1 MIDRGFLLRALLPLG
16 AIAAP
21 CLSAASLVGWTLG
34 RHPYLGA
41 PWLGFLYPPFWVL
54 RWYAMGWAEGARQGS
69 FTSGCLL
76 ALGTASPFVV
86 AMLILGPPGGGRG
99 TFEAEAGSLLA
110 SARDLLAAGGFAHRA
125 PGIPGRP
132 RRQAPPVPHR
142 APAHAAA

>member
-41 PWLGFLYPPFWVL
+41 PWLGFLYPPSWVL
-54 RWYAMGWAEGARQGS
+54 QWYAMGWAEGARQGS

-76 ALGTASPFVV
+76 
-86 AMLILGPPGGGRG
+86 GPRHRQPLRGRH
-99 TFEAEAGSLLA
+99 AGP
-110 SARDLLAAGGFAHRA
+110 RAAGR
-125 PGIPGRP
+125 RP
-132 RRQAPPVPHR
+132 RPFRG
-142 APAHAAA
+142 